1 MKLLRLSLPVLEGL
15 ERREIPGYVLGVDAI
30 FRECLSYSRK
40 IVIPFLVYRE
50 LFSNVSRDGS
60 WFPLCLVL
68 DGSLGTVTLY
78 NKGLKVDELHDIRLT
93 GITIQGGGAFS
104 LGQEQTCQGGCLARD
119 SAFVGRVGRLEM
131 WSGKASALI
140 IQGTTMTIT
149 CKDYSYKGDFS
160 WRDLLVQ
167 HPVGGDIEAISPATC
182 P

>member
-1 MKLLRLSLPVLEGL
+1 MTKN
-15 ERREIPGYVLGVDAI
+15 II
-30 FRECLSYSRK
+30 
-40 IVIPFLVYRE
+40 IPFLVYRE

-119 SAFVGRVGRLEM
+119 SAFVGRVGRFEM
-131 WSGKASALI
+131 WKYKASALI
-140 IQGTTMTIT
+140 I
-149 CKDYSYKGDFS
+149 
-160 WRDLLVQ
+160 
-167 HPVGGDIEAISPATC
+167 
-182 P
+182 